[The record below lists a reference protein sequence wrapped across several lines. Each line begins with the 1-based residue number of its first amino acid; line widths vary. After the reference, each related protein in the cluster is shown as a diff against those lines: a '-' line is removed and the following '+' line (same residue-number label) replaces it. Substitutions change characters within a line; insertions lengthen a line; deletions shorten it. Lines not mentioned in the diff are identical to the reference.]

1 MATMNSSPTKRIE
14 LFCESI
20 RLDCPCL
27 TCDGWLRIFGDSAMT
42 PNYVRCSSEVDG
54 VPPPTCTVKVMFS
67 KFQSICSVC
76 VKAIRLNSII
86 AADRMSARWV
96 HCLCYKAQAS
106 SFALCQRCHKTIE
119 TVEDSEPSTCGGLAG
134 FCHRACFPAK
144 KRKQVDE
151 FASSDTPSV
160 PPKRSRKGTEFHLIR
175 VQASVLTML
184 LQPIHSQTYFVKN
197 INSKIK

>member
-1 MATMNSSPTKRIE
+1 MSDALTKLTAFRPRRA
-14 LFCESI
+14 
-20 RLDCPCL
+20 RLKL
-27 TCDGWLRIFGDSAMT
+27 S
-42 PNYVRCSSEVDG
+42 
-54 VPPPTCTVKVMFS
+54 
-67 KFQSICSVC
+67 FQSICSVF

-151 FASSDTPSV
+151 FAEDEHDTLSSLEDSQQESICTFASV
-160 PPKRSRKGTEFHLIR
+160 LPESGFPTQPRAAVHVSSMVRACRWSILPGSGFPTQPKRSRKGTEFHLIR

-184 LQPIHSQTYFVKN
+184 LQPIHSQTY
-197 INSKIK
+197 